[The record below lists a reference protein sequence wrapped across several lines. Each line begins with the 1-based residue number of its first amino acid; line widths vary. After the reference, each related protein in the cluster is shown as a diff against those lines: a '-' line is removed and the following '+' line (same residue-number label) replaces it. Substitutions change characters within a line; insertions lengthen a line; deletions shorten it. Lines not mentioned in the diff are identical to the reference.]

1 MPKTA
6 KFQYKCRQCGEVFG
20 DACTSEKNAQMVLIC
35 TVIGTDMPKE
45 LIGLQPRMVGLHHSC
60 SAGGGVADLQ
70 GYILED

>member
-45 LIGLQPRMVGLHHSC
+45 LIGLQPRMVGLHYGCPTGS
-60 SAGGGVADLQ
+60 GVADLI
-70 GYILED
+70 GYTLED